1 MGISS
6 EHFTTVA
13 FLSELSTQCRLFK
26 RSYEHLKIASEH
38 WVSLARGIDD
48 GNKATPLDIVAEC
61 TICLSVMSAIGRI
74 LCSES
79 SPIAKKRSET
89 LRGLL
94 GDPCI
99 THLTSKKVR
108 NSWEHHDE
116 RMDRLLKGLSVGD
129 SLSEIH
135 VMAKPPRETCF
146 VLKRFDPVGLS
157 IHFLKD
163 TIELNP
169 CLDEIDN
176 LLVRLDLAIE
186 SLHTQERA

>member
-6 EHFTTVA
+6 EHFVIVA

-26 RSYEHLKIASEH
+26 RSYEHLKVASEH
-38 WVSLARGIDD
+38 WVNLSRGIHD

-79 SPIAKKRSET
+79 TPTAKNRSEA
-89 LRGLL
+89 LRKLL

-99 THLTSKKVR
+99 TNLTSKKVR

-116 RMDRLLKGLSVGD
+116 RMDKLLKNLSIGD
-129 SLSEIH
+129 SLSKIH

-169 CLDEIDN
+169 CLDEINN
-176 LLVRLDLAIE
+176 LLVKLDVAIE
-186 SLHTQERA
+186 SLNTQERA